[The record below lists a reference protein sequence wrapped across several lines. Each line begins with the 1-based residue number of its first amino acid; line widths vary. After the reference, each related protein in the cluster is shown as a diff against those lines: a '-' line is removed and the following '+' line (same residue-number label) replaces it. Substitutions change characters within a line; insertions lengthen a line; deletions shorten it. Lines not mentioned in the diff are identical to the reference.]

1 VRARR
6 AAGAAV
12 LAALLALS
20 GCGSDRLDP
29 SGETPAREDTAPPSE
44 RSSALVDATQEPPLV
59 NAFDVDEKTGE
70 YLMSTNQGFFRIDP
84 ETSKVSEVEGTV
96 GTPTRSAP
104 IGNFLAFLPVDGGR
118 RLIGSGHPDSEA
130 LPEFLGFIESEDGGR
145 TWTVLAR
152 LGEAD
157 LHKLIEIHDRLY
169 AYDAVLGA
177 ILVSEDGGKTFSE
190 HFTPRGLI
198 TDFVVDPADPDHILA
213 ASETQVFRSTDGGNT
228 WRPLLVEAGVRLA
241 WPERDRLLRADRD
254 GSVSVSRDGGRQW
267 ERTGEVD
274 GEPYRLHAR
283 SAQNVDVALAT
294 GAIARTRD
302 GGATWER
309 VFTPGPAP
317 G

>member
-1 VRARR
+1 MRARR
-6 AAGAAV
+6 SASAAV
-12 LAALLALS
+12 LATLVALS

-29 SGETPAREDTAPPSE
+29 SGETPAREDGPPPSE

-59 NAFDVDEKTGE
+59 NAFDVDEATGE
-70 YLMSTNQGFFRIDP
+70 YLMSTNQGFFRIDA
-84 ETSKVSEVEGTV
+84 ETSRVREIEGTV
-96 GTPTRSAP
+96 GTPSRSAP

-118 RLIGSGHPDSEA
+118 RLIGSGHPDSTA
-130 LPEFLGFIESEDGGR
+130 LPEFLGFIESDDGGR

-177 ILVSEDGGKTFSE
+177 ILISRDGGTTFTE
-190 HFTPRGLI
+190 HPTPRGLI
-198 TDFVVDPADPDHILA
+198 TDFVVDPEDPERILA
-213 ASETQVFRSTDGGNT
+213 ASETQVFASRDGGNT
-228 WRPLLVEAGVRLA
+228 WRPLLSEAGVRLA

-267 ERTGEVD
+267 ERIGEVD

-283 SAQNVDVALAT
+283 SADDVDLALAT
-294 GAIARTRD
+294 GSILRTRD
-302 GGATWER
+302 GGATWEP
-309 VFTPGPAP
+309 VFTAPPAP
-317 G
+317 R